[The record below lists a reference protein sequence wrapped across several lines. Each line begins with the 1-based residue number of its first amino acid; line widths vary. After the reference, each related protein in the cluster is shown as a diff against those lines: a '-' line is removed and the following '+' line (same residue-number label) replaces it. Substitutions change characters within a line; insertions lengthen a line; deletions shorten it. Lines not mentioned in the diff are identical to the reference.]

1 MDELTQQM
9 VDTIRNAASKMTSP
23 ERQVF
28 DAKVCWDY
36 LCGDARLT
44 ETVFGWS
51 RYTVALE
58 LNELRI
64 GKIIEDQPRAG
75 KLKTEEKNP
84 QLANDICD
92 LMEPNSLASDGQ

>member
-36 LCGDARLT
+36 LYGDERLT
-44 ETVFGWS
+44 ATVFGRS
-51 RYTVALE
+51 
-58 LNELRI
+58 LR
-64 GKIIEDQPRAG
+64 D
-75 KLKTEEKNP
+75 
-84 QLANDICD
+84 
-92 LMEPNSLASDGQ
+92 